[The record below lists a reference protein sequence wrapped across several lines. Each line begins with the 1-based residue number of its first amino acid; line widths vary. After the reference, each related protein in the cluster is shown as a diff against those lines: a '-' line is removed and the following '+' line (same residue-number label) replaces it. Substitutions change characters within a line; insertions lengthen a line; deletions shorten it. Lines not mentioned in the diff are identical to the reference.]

1 MTGVADQFKRR
12 QQQSIWHTLNRLV
25 VALIA
30 FALITAILCA
40 FLPTLRARSK
50 QVERVEAL
58 RAEIAS
64 QRVALNRRLR
74 EVELLRNDPSYVEI
88 VARDRL
94 DMMKEGETIFRL
106 DAPPH
111 DTSGFVL
118 RAQ

>member
-1 MTGVADQFKRR
+1 MRSVADQFKRR

-25 VALIA
+25 IALIA
-30 FALITAILCA
+30 FALITTILCA

-58 RAEIAS
+58 RAEITN
-64 QRVALNRRLR
+64 QRLLLNRRLR
-74 EVELLRNDPSYVEI
+74 QVELLRNDPSYVEI

-94 DMMKEGETIFRL
+94 DLMKEGETIFRL
-106 DAPPH
+106 DAPPN

-118 RAQ
+118 RSQ